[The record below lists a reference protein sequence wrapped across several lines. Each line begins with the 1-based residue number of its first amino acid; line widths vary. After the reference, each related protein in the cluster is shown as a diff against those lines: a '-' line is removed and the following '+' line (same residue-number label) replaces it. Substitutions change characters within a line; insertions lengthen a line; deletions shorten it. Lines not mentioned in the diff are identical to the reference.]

1 MQDRYFVAPA
11 NAGAHNHKCQ
21 LLRKPPA
28 TVQTTTAAEYGSP
41 LSRGTTMRAVLS
53 QGRQRG
59 SHRHLAVPHRGAG
72 GDGFGGVD
80 DGVGVDA
87 VVAGEIVDRPGLP
100 EMLDA
105 ERLDLVAAQPASPA
119 EGGGGAV
126 VHGDV
131 AATPRQLGQPFFAR
145 DEYWISERCPAVL
158 SRQRPPTSASV
169 L

>member
-87 VVAGEIVDRPGLP
+87 VVAVEIVDRPGLP

-105 ERLDLVAAQPASPA
+105 ERFDLVAAHAAEPA
-119 EGGGGAV
+119 EGGGMTV
-126 VHGDV
+126 DHGDDAAVARQRRQQVLRMAEMWHAAAV
-131 AATPRQLGQPFFAR
+131 AAEILLARSYRQP
-145 DEYWISERCPAVL
+145 
-158 SRQRPPTSASV
+158 
-169 L
+169 